1 MFVGLNFSQSL
12 DIFLCSPVQ
21 NLYDSILIFLDIM
34 DATDINWEPILEMLP
49 TQEMKDYDERM
60 KYKNIIHTV

>member
-1 MFVGLNFSQSL
+1 
-12 DIFLCSPVQ
+12 
-21 NLYDSILIFLDIM
+21 M

-60 KYKNIIHTV
+60 KYKIFMRGYEKNGNSFSGKCLTCLMSMTRRG

>member
-1 MFVGLNFSQSL
+1 
-12 DIFLCSPVQ
+12 
-21 NLYDSILIFLDIM
+21 M

-60 KYKNIIHTV
+60 KYKICRLGDENKWLILIQGNV